1 MMLQQ
6 PETSHGQNTIT
17 QNCIS
22 ISGGAPARKVG
33 APYIDQDRQGCRL
46 KNISSAPARADQPMK
61 HRADSKQARVIEML
75 MKPDG
80 TTIDDIMKATDWQ
93 QHSVR
98 GFFAGV
104 IRKKL
109 KLTFISEAAE
119 GGRIYKVIR
128 KTASAVPTGSRPDK
142 AAA

>member
-1 MMLQQ
+1 MAKTQ
-6 PETSHGQNTIT
+6 PRKIASRPTVAPKRAKSAPPASTKATKVAAVNTSG
-17 QNCIS
+17 
-22 ISGGAPARKVG
+22 
-33 APYIDQDRQGCRL
+33 
-46 KNISSAPARADQPMK
+46 SAPARSLDQRV
-61 HRADSKQARVIEML
+61 RAGSKQARVIEML
-75 MKPDG
+75 MKPEG

-109 KLTFISEAAE
+109 QLTLISEAAE
-119 GGRIYKVIR
+119 AGRIYKV
-128 KTASAVPTGSRPDK
+128 TACAMSTGSKPDR

>member
-1 MMLQQ
+1 MAKTQSRK
-6 PETSHGQNTIT
+6 TSSRSAAAPRRAKSARRASTKT
-17 QNCIS
+17 AKVAAVKKIS
-22 ISGGAPARKVG
+22 STPARS
-33 APYIDQDRQGCRL
+33 L
-46 KNISSAPARADQPMK
+46 DQPVR
-61 HRADSKQARVIEML
+61 HRAGSKQAGVIEML
-75 MKPDG
+75 MKPEG

-109 KLTFISEAAE
+109 KLTLISEAAE
-119 GGRIYKVIR
+119 AGRIYKVIGNA
-128 KTASAVPTGSRPDK
+128 ASAASTGSKPGK

>member
-1 MMLQQ
+1 MAKTQSRK
-6 PETSHGQNTIT
+6 TSSRSAVAPRRTGLASRASTKT
-17 QNCIS
+17 AKVAAVKKIS
-22 ISGGAPARKVG
+22 STPARS
-33 APYIDQDRQGCRL
+33 L
-46 KNISSAPARADQPMK
+46 DQPVR
-61 HRADSKQARVIEML
+61 HRAGSKQARVIEML
-75 MKPDG
+75 MKPEG

-109 KLTFISEAAE
+109 KLTLISEAAE
-119 GGRIYKVIR
+119 AGRIYKI
-128 KTASAVPTGSRPDK
+128 TGNAASAGSKPDK

>member
-1 MMLQQ
+1 MRE
-6 PETSHGQNTIT
+6 PT
-17 QNCIS
+17 QEQIE
-22 ISGGAPARKVG
+22 R
-33 APYIDQDRQGCRL
+33 
-46 KNISSAPARADQPMK
+46 
-61 HRADSKQARVIEML
+61 RVYDL
-75 MKPDG
+75 
-80 TTIDDIMKATDWQ
+80 WQ
-93 QHSVR
+93 QA
-98 GFFAGV
+98 GFAGV